1 MAVNAGVALMER
13 PVFVA
18 DVQAVLEATAL
29 EWEERLLPELERVE
43 GVWFGSAERLL
54 RAPGD

>member
-1 MAVNAGVALMER
+1 MAVNAGVALMQR

-18 DVQAVLEATAL
+18 DVQAVLDATAL

-54 RAPGD
+54 CAPG